1 MGPAGPQGPQGDP
14 GADGAQGPVGPEG
27 PQGPVGPAGTIDNL
41 IGGLATIPVAGD
53 NVVVNFGTPFPNTNY
68 IVIISIENDI
78 DGIGSASQGFYF
90 SVESKTVNG
99 FRINVRN
106 NNGGAPV
113 AVNGPTTFSYAVV
126 PLPTP

>member
-1 MGPAGPQGPQGDP
+1 MK
-14 GADGAQGPVGPEG
+14 
-27 PQGPVGPAGTIDNL
+27 
-41 IGGLATIPVAGD
+41 GGLATIPLNGSS
-53 NVVVNFGTPFPNTNY
+53 VVVTFVTPFPNTNY
-68 IVIISIENDI
+68 IVLISIENDT

-90 SVESKTVNG
+90 SVEAKATTG

-126 PLPTP
+126 PLP

>member
-1 MGPAGPQGPQGDP
+1 
-14 GADGAQGPVGPEG
+14 
-27 PQGPVGPAGTIDNL
+27 VGPAGTIENL
-41 IGGLATIPVAGD
+41 IGGLATIPTGGN
-53 NVVVNFGTPFPNTNY
+53 NVVVTFGTPFPNTNY

-90 SVESKTVNG
+90 SIEAKSTAG

-106 NNGGAPV
+106 NNGGTPV